1 MPPVS
6 TGFPPVSSEC
16 LFLVHILVHIGGFW
30 PIFGPCLTSSS
41 PDSEGAGE
49 WRRGS
54 ELNGSSPT
62 ASLNTLIYR
71 ATLPLILRGCKH
83 FFTLSVNYLT

>member
-6 TGFPPVSSEC
+6 TGFPLVSSEC

-41 PDSEGAGE
+41 PDSEGIGE

-54 ELNGSSPT
+54 ELHGFPPV
-62 ASLNTLIYR
+62 A
-71 ATLPLILRGCKH
+71 
-83 FFTLSVNYLT
+83 

>member
-6 TGFPPVSSEC
+6 TGFPLVSSEC

-41 PDSEGAGE
+41 PDSEGIGE

-54 ELNGSSPT
+54 ELIDAIRGFSSEKY
-62 ASLNTLIYR
+62 SYR
-71 ATLPLILRGCKH
+71 GATFVAAETIQMNRGVFGC
-83 FFTLSVNYLT
+83 F

>member
-6 TGFPPVSSEC
+6 TGFPLVSSEC

-30 PIFGPCLTSSS
+30 PIFGPCLASSS
-41 PDSEGAGE
+41 PDSEGIGE

-54 ELNGSSPT
+54 ELNRRIQLLQS
-62 ASLNTLIYR
+62 R
-71 ATLPLILRGCKH
+71 ALPLGYPAH
-83 FFTLSVNYLT
+83 S

>member
-6 TGFPPVSSEC
+6 TGFPLISSEC
-16 LFLVHILVHIGGFW
+16 LFLVHILVHIGGFG

-41 PDSEGAGE
+41 PDSEGVGE

-54 ELNGSSPT
+54 ELDFVPRFRYEE
-62 ASLNTLIYR
+62 NTGFPSERQELFALTCHY
-71 ATLPLILRGCKH
+71 
-83 FFTLSVNYLT
+83 FSVLFQYFH